1 MKFAHGLELNLKSVN
16 KILKIAQDK
25 GYITSTEAVFKCDE
39 FKFDEPSQLFEFHV
53 LNPKHYVTLEMH
65 KFVEC
70 YTIFLNN

>member
-16 KILKIAQDK
+16 RILKIAQDK
-25 GYITSTEAVFKCDE
+25 GYISSTEPVFKCDE
-39 FKFDEPSQLFEFHV
+39 PNQLFEFHV

-70 YTIFLNN
+70 YTIFLNNKIG